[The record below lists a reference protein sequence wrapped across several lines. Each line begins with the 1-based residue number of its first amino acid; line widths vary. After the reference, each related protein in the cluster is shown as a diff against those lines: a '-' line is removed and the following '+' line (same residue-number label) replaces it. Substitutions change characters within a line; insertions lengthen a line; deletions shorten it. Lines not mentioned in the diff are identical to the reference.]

1 MTVLRIL
8 LLIITAVIAVV
19 ALLLHVAL
27 YLLSMGVRLIG
38 GCASRIY

>member
-8 LLIITAVIAVV
+8 LVIITAVIVV
-19 ALLLHVAL
+19 AALPLRLAL
-27 YLLSMGVRLIG
+27 YLLSLGVRIIG

>member
-8 LLIITAVIAVV
+8 LLIITAVIAVA
-19 ALLLHVAL
+19 ALLLRVAL
-27 YLLSMGVRLIG
+27 NILSLGVRLIG

>member
-1 MTVLRIL
+1 MTVLRIM

-19 ALLLHVAL
+19 ALLLRVAL
-27 YLLSMGVRLIG
+27 YILSLGVRLIG